1 MCACVYVRTNERM
14 NMASLVCE
22 NAVQSHR
29 MGNDS
34 ADSCVNFTC
43 LGDIVESKRISVS
56 SENRK
61 LDSASA
67 VVASN
72 DLVIVSYSFCLHS
85 HSTTNF
91 VRLFI
96 ACMSVSLSLCSCV
109 CVCECE
115 CCVLVRGVIAVCAI
129 FRFVHITHLLRYW
142 CGGICFTFKCYYVQT
157 IYLFTHLARFNSIF
171 AYWQTHIAHA
181 PTHARTRITR
191 TSVRWQYSHF
201 TCPIDDGCMCE
212 VRLIRGGGRINNVR
226 LWIRIFSRW
235 RSVFVLLFT
244 HIAQLSPLHFDR
256 WLPSLWCTIRIPN
269 FLRSILPI

>member
-96 ACMSVSLSLCSCV
+96 ACMSVSLSLSLLMCV
-109 CVCECE
+109 CVWVWMLCASERCHR
-115 CCVLVRGVIAVCAI
+115 CVCNISFCTHNTSVTLLMRGHM
-129 FRFVHITHLLRYW
+129 FHIQMLLRANHLFIHSFSSIQFNF
-142 CGGICFTFKCYYVQT
+142 CILANTHCTRTHTRTHSHHTDIGTVTVFTF
-157 IYLFTHLARFNSIF
+157 HLSD
-171 AYWQTHIAHA
+171 W
-181 PTHARTRITR
+181 
-191 TSVRWQYSHF
+191 
-201 TCPIDDGCMCE
+201 
-212 VRLIRGGGRINNVR
+212 RLVHVWG
-226 LWIRIFSRW
+226 
-235 RSVFVLLFT
+235 
-244 HIAQLSPLHFDR
+244 
-256 WLPSLWCTIRIPN
+256 
-269 FLRSILPI
+269 